1 MNIESLVATRLDLQN
16 LFCMIE
22 RRYLGLQ
29 INLVS
34 SEVSRRPS
42 YYSRHLALC
51 FEQLDMASFAQDS
64 ILFELAIEDYV
75 YFHTICLAL
84 MAKVHFPQRARH
96 R

>member
-1 MNIESLVATRLDLQN
+1 M
-16 LFCMIE
+16 FG
-22 RRYLGLQ
+22 RRYAGLQ

-42 YYSRHLALC
+42 YYSRLLALS

-75 YFHTICLAL
+75 YIHTICLAL
-84 MAKVHFPQRARH
+84 IAKVHIPQRTR
-96 R
+96 RR